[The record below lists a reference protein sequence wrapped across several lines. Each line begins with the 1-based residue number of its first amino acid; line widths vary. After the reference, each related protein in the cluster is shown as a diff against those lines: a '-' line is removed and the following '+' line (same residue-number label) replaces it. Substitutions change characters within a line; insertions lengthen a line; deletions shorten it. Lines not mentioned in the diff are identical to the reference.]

1 MQEFAFHVYISSL
14 WLLTWLKHDNL
25 ITTKFARRVLQITE
39 RISKRRRVFQ
49 SEDNHERI
57 IAKRGEVLRNY
68 RFKHEL
74 KMTFLFNFY
83 AKQRRLKR

>member
-25 ITTKFARRVLQITE
+25 ITTTFARRGLQITE
-39 RISKRRRVFQ
+39 RISKRRRVFPVRGQ
-49 SEDNHERI
+49 SKYP
-57 IAKRGEVLRNY
+57 KRKS
-68 RFKHEL
+68 FKKLQVQTRVEND
-74 KMTFLFNFY
+74 FSFNFY